1 VIAAQTPASKA
12 RVIAELKEEL
22 TTVNQEIKEMQ
33 RSRSVDVEQLE
44 EKICIRDVI
53 ETSLEKLEEQ
63 DN

>member
-33 RSRSVDVEQLE
+33 RSRSVDMEQLE